1 MGVMGTGNFEILCKE
16 RPALAELGGFSER
29 YLHADPA
36 RILTTLRIFGEQ
48 LTRTIDWELRIKR
61 PDTLNFEGL
70 LTSS

>member
-1 MGVMGTGNFEILCKE
+1 MGTGNFEILRKE
-16 RPALAELGGFSER
+16 RPALAELGGFAER

-36 RILTTLRIFGEQ
+36 SALTNLRIFGEQ
-48 LTRTIDWELRIKR
+48 LTRAIYWELRIKC